1 MLLLNSTAK
10 KKALSCPPQVE
21 QKKNALNLGSL
32 NVKAK

>member
-1 MLLLNSTAK
+1 MLLLNSAVR
-10 KKALSCPPQVE
+10 KKALYCPPQVE